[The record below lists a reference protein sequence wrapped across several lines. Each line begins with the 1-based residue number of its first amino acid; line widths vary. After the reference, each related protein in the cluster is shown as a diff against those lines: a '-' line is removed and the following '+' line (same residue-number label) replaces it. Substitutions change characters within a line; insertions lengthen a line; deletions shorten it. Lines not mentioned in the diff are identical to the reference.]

1 MFQNNMWNWTPL
13 NQKEQ
18 IEDIKKKSE
27 LKTQIIFKH
36 STRCSISSSALGR
49 MERANFNDF
58 SGADFYYLDLIQY
71 RDISNSIASEF
82 SVHHESPQ
90 VLIIKKGEC
99 IADYSHF
106 EIRPDTILADIS

>member
-1 MFQNNMWNWTPL
+1 MWNWTPL

-27 LKTQIIFKH
+27 LKTQVIFKH

-49 MERANFNDF
+49 MERANFVDF
-58 SGADFYYLDLIQY
+58 SGADLYLLDLIQY
-71 RDISNSIASEF
+71 REISNKIAEDF
-82 SVHHESPQ
+82 SLYHESPQ
-90 VLIIKKGEC
+90 VLIIKNGEC

-106 EIRPDTILADIS
+106 EIRPDAILADIS